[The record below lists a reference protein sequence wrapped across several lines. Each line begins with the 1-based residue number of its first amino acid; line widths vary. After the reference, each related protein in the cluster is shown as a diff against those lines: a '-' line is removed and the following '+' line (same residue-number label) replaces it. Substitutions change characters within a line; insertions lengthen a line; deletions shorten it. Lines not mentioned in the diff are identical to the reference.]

1 MRMPPNEPPNDP
13 RKPLSI
19 GRLIGGLFLPLVVL
33 AMGIGAL
40 LYHPD
45 TPLPDP
51 WNPTTPLDP
60 TARVTPLTEWKLATA
75 VSEPQQCWAALSKSG
90 TIYSTREDQVTSDQ
104 CHIRTPTRITR
115 IDNTRLNPLETR
127 CEIALRLAMWERHG
141 VQPAAERHLRTRA
154 SRVHHFGSY
163 SCRKIAGSTRMSQ
176 HATANAID
184 IAGFD
189 LADGRKIRLRTDWK
203 GDIDK
208 AAFLRD
214 VRNSACTWFGLVLS
228 PDYNRA
234 HHDHFHMDQ
243 GRWGRCR

>member
-1 MRMPPNEPPNDP
+1 MRLNPNDP
-13 RKPLSI
+13 RQPLSL
-19 GRLIGGLFLPLVVL
+19 GRLIGGLFLPIVVL
-33 AMGIGAL
+33 AMAIGAL
-40 LYHPD
+40 LLHPD

-60 TARVTPLTEWKLATA
+60 MAQETPLTGWKLSSAA
-75 VSEPQQCWAALSKSG
+75 SDPAQCWAALSKAKA
-90 TIYSTREDQVTSDQ
+90 TYSTRPDQNTSDE

-115 IDNTRLNPLETR
+115 LNDMLLAPVETR

-141 VQPAAERHLRTRA
+141 IQPAAQRHIGATVT
-154 SRVHHFGSY
+154 RVHHFGSY
-163 SCRKIAGSTRMSQ
+163 SCRKIAGSNRMSQ

-184 IAGFD
+184 ILGFD
-189 LADGRKIRLRTDWK
+189 FADGSKVRLRNDWD
-203 GDIDK
+203 GSTEK

-228 PDYNRA
+228 PDYNAA

-243 GRWGRCR
+243 GSWPRCR